1 MPKPAVLTARC
12 AMNTSRSFEIPQTV
26 MARLAFWQRLYVRLA
41 KLANRIDATTQ
52 GKVLAELRS
61 ENARLSYQCAALIEA
76 LKVRGATDD
85 FIRIIANERSSTMTP
100 EKISRAIERIR

>member
-1 MPKPAVLTARC
+1 
-12 AMNTSRSFEIPQTV
+12 MNTSRSFEIPQTV